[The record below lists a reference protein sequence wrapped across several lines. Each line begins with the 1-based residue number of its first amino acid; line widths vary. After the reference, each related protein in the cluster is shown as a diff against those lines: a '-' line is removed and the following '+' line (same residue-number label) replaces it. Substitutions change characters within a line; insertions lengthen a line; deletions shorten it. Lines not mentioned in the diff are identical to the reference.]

1 MPQRIQV
8 QIHLDNPMA
17 TTDPDFAA
25 AAQDFKRG
33 GWVVSLLGGAGML
46 ARMLIDD
53 ETHPIIYWVKKIVAG
68 AIVGVITYFAL
79 YGTELSG
86 LHKSIIMSTAGAG
99 SPELM
104 QWIKKRFSKGLTDE
118 KETKAS
124 RKRKRK

>member
-1 MPQRIQV
+1 MSP
-8 QIHLDNPMA
+8 PPPPSPP
-17 TTDPDFAA
+17 DPDFARA
-25 AAQDFKRG
+25 AEDFKRG
-33 GWVVSLLGGAGML
+33 GWIVSLLGGAGML

-53 ETHPIIYWVKKIVAG
+53 ETHPVLYWVKKIVAG

-104 QWIKKRFSKGLTDE
+104 QWIKKKFSKGLTDE
-118 KETKAS
+118 KETKTS
-124 RKRKRK
+124 KRRRRK